1 MDIFNKCLLVVY
13 LIILAT
19 VLYYM
24 IFTPLHPIIID
35 YPDVPLEFSNFTS
48 NIILTKTTDQY
59 GNLLSNHYQY
69 HVYSDLN
76 DNYTQDNQTV
86 HIKAYDSNWN
96 YLENISKNVSLS
108 SLDSNTEGSNR
119 NFDYNYFSSEF
130 VDYKYVV
137 FEVYDGD
144 AKLCYNKTV
153 EFDLNDVE
161 HRSKIEYCGGLV
173 W

>member
-1 MDIFNKCLLVVY
+1 MDNYNKCLLIVY
-13 LIILAT
+13 LIILFT
-19 VLYYM
+19 VIYFI
-24 IFTPLHPIIID
+24 IFPPNPVYEHTF
-35 YPDVPLEFSNFTS
+35 VPLELSNFTS
-48 NIILTKTTDQY
+48 YVILTKTTDQY

-69 HVYSDLN
+69 QVYSDLN

-96 YLENISKNVSLS
+96 YLKNISKNVSLS
-108 SLDSNTEGSNR
+108 SLDSNSESSDR
-119 NFDYNYFSSEF
+119 NFDYNYFSDEF

-137 FEVYDGD
+137 FEIYDNNTN
-144 AKLCYNKTV
+144 LCYNKTV

-161 HRSKIEYCGGLV
+161 HRSKIEYYGGLV